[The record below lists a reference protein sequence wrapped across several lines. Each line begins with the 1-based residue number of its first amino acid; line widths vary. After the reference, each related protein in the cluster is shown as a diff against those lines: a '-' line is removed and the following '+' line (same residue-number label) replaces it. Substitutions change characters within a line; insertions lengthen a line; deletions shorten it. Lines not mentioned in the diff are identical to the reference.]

1 MTDYEEFVPRPK
13 IAREFGVSHR
23 SICRWEKEKRPGF
36 DQAVKIGKLVFHPRS
51 RIEAV
56 KAGRLPP
63 RAEG

>member
-36 DQAVKIGKLVFHPRS
+36 DQAVKIGKSLYFIRGAASKP
-51 RIEAV
+51 
-56 KAGRLPP
+56 
-63 RAEG
+63 